1 VGSEVRESTL
11 YLQLRKRHD
20 PSLVTRAE
28 WLLGHMWLMKHL
40 FHPPADV
47 KKTWRGYIMTDGI
60 SCSWSRS
67 TQEPVKKPT
76 KRKKV
81 IASVIVPLYTLVPV
95 DSQTRP
101 KELGKH
107 GESVWIDRGP
117 LNIVAVDPGQ
127 ATLVDAIRS
136 HHDGI
141 LLP

>member
-1 VGSEVRESTL
+1 
-11 YLQLRKRHD
+11 
-20 PSLVTRAE
+20 
-28 WLLGHMWLMKHL
+28 
-40 FHPPADV
+40 
-47 KKTWRGYIMTDGI
+47 MTDGI

-67 TQEPVKKPT
+67 TQEPMTEKPVEKPTT

-81 IASVIVPLYTLVPV
+81 IASVIVPLSTLGPV
-95 DSQTRP
+95 DPQTRP

-141 LLP
+141 PASMAPNTLPANPSKNQKRRHNLEAKLAEKNRIVSISP